1 MQTIGIFG
9 GTFDPPHLGHLIL
22 AAEAHAQLGLD
33 RLLWVLTPDPPHKQG
48 QTIASLNHRLAMVR
62 LAIDG
67 DPQFEL
73 STVDMD
79 RPGPH
84 FALDTIKIIAKQN
97 PGANLIYLMGG
108 DSLRDLPLWH
118 RPVDFL
124 AACHAIGVMRRPGD
138 AIDLAGLETK
148 FPGLTDKVRFV
159 EAPLL
164 DIAAH
169 EIRARVAGKRPFRY
183 YLTPGVFAYIIG
195 YNLYRDQ
202 NMENFQNGHQ
212 ET

>member
-22 AAEAHAQLGLD
+22 AAEAYAQLGLD

-48 QTIASLNHRLAMVR
+48 QFLTPLKHRLAMVR

-67 DPQFEL
+67 DPQFKL
-73 STVDMD
+73 SSVDID
-79 RPGPH
+79 RPGPQ
-84 FALDTIKIIAKQN
+84 FVVDTVKIIAEQN
-97 PGANLIYLMGG
+97 PGAILVYLMGG

-118 RPVDFL
+118 RPADFV
-124 AACHAIGVMRRPGD
+124 AACNLIGVMRRPGD
-138 AIDLAGLETK
+138 AINLPSLENK
-148 FPGLTDKVRFV
+148 FPGLTAKLRLV

-169 EIRARVAGKRPFRY
+169 EIRARIAGGRPFRY
-183 YLTPGVFAYIIG
+183 FLLPGVYAYITRH
-195 YNLYRDQ
+195 NLYRKT
-202 NMENFQNGHQ
+202 EV
-212 ET
+212 

>member
-22 AAEAHAQLGLD
+22 ASEAHAQLGLD
-33 RLLWVLTPDPPHKQG
+33 RLLWVVTPDPPHKRSQS
-48 QTIASLNHRLAMVR
+48 IAPLRHRLAMVKH
-62 LAIDG
+62 AIEG

-84 FALDTIKIIAKQN
+84 YAVDTVGIIANQN
-97 PGANLIYLMGG
+97 PGANLVYLMGG
-108 DSLRDLPLWH
+108 DSLRDLPRWH
-118 RPVDFL
+118 RPADFL
-124 AACHAIGVMRRPGD
+124 AACDLIGVMRRPGD
-138 AIDLAGLETK
+138 AIDLPSLENL
-148 FPGLTDKVRFV
+148 FPGLTAKVRFV

-169 EIRARVAGKRPFRY
+169 EIRRRVAEGRPFRY
-183 YLTPGVFAYIIG
+183 FLPSWVYSYIVKH
-195 YNLYRDQ
+195 NLYPIS
-202 NMENFQNGHQ
+202 
-212 ET
+212 

>member
-9 GTFDPPHLGHLIL
+9 GTFDPPHIGHLIL

-33 RLLWVLTPDPPHKQG
+33 CLLWVLTPDPPHKQDRFITPL
-48 QTIASLNHRLAMVR
+48 QHRLAMVR
-62 LAIDG
+62 LALAEA
-67 DPQFEL
+67 PEFEL

-84 FALDTIKIIAKQN
+84 YALDTVKIIADLN
-97 PGANLIYLMGG
+97 PGANLVYLMGG

-118 RPVDFL
+118 LPADFVK
-124 AACHAIGVMRRPGD
+124 ACQLIGVMRRPGD
-138 AIDLAGLETK
+138 AINLPGLEK
-148 FPGLTDKVRFV
+148 QFPGLTARVRFV

-169 EIRARVAGKRPFRY
+169 EIRARIAADKPFRY
-183 YLTPGVFAYIIG
+183 FLPPGVYAYIVEH
-195 YNLYRDQ
+195 NLYRR
-202 NMENFQNGHQ
+202 
-212 ET
+212 T